1 MISAFLDLK
10 KTWEGEEV
18 MSTSILYHCFGITVR
33 GIRHIRSRFENGRT
47 IFRIGQDPTTLTCSI
62 CGSRRVIKKGRV
74 FRSFMTLPIGLRPT
88 IVEFPIQRVFC
99 LDCSVTRQVKIGF
112 AEPNRRYTK
121 RFERYVL
128 DLCKH
133 MTMTDVA
140 HHLGISWHTVKDIQK
155 RYLQRKFSRPS
166 LRGLHRIAVDEISVG
181 HGHRY
186 LTVVLNL
193 DNGAVVFVGDGKGA
207 DALEP
212 FWRRLKASKAQIRA
226 VAMDM
231 SQAYISAVS
240 EHLPSS
246 SIVFDHFHVVKLF
259 NEKLTE
265 LRRNLY
271 REATDLLHKKII
283 KGTRWL
289 LLKNPENLCEKRNEK
304 ARLEEALSINKPL
317 ATAYYMKE
325 DLRLLWSQPDK
336 ATAENHLQ
344 DWIDRA
350 EASGIKMLKDFA
362 NTLRTHRRGIIAY
375 YDHNISTGPLEGTNN
390 KIKTL
395 QRQAYGFR
403 DRTFFMLRIYA
414 LHTTRYELIG

>member
-10 KTWEGEEV
+10 TIWEGEEV
-18 MSTSILYHCFGITVR
+18 MSTSILYHCFGITAR
-33 GIRHIRSRFENGRT
+33 GIRHVHSRFENGRT
-47 IFRIGQDPTTLTCSI
+47 IFRIGQDPATLACSV
-62 CGSRRVIKKGRV
+62 CGSRRVIKKGKV
-74 FRSFMTLPIGLRPT
+74 FRRFMTLPIGRRPT
-88 IVEFPIQRVFC
+88 IIEFPVQRLFC
-99 LDCSVTRQVKIGF
+99 LDCSVSRQVRISF
-112 AEPNRRYTK
+112 AQGNRRYTK
-121 RFERYVL
+121 RFERYVQ

-133 MTMTDVA
+133 MTMSAVA

-155 RYLQRKFSRPS
+155 RYLQRKFSSPS
-166 LRGLHRIAVDEISVG
+166 LRGLQRIAVDEISIG

-193 DNGAVVFVGDGKGA
+193 DNGAVVFVGHGKGS

-212 FWRRLKASKAQIRA
+212 FWKRLKASRANIQA

-231 SQAYISAVS
+231 SQAYISAVTS
-240 EHLPSS
+240 HLPNST
-246 SIVFDHFHVVKLF
+246 IVFDHFHVIKFF

-265 LRRNLY
+265 LRREIY
-271 REATDLLHKKII
+271 REATDLLHKNVL

-289 LLKNPENLCEKRNEK
+289 LLKNPENLSDNRNER

-336 ATAENHLQ
+336 ATAEKHLQ
-344 DWIDRA
+344 DWISRA

-362 NTLRTHRRGIIAY
+362 NTLRTHRHGMIAY
-375 YDHNISTGPLEGTNN
+375 YDHRISTGPLEGTNN

-395 QRQAYGFR
+395 QRQAYGYR
-403 DRTFFMLRIYA
+403 DKFFFMLRIYA
-414 LHTTRYELIG
+414 LHTTRFELIG